1 MMTPASANVGEGE
14 RMPVT
19 PEVQSILDL
28 LAMVEMPIEQQ
39 TPELLRAGYA
49 ALSATESK
57 AEMASVEDRT
67 IPGPAGDLPVRVYV
81 PTDAPG
87 PRPALVYFHGGGW
100 VIGDLDTHDG
110 TCRAVAAASGVTVV
124 SVDYRLAPEH
134 PFPAAF
140 DDCVAATRWVADNAA
155 ELDVDPGRLAVGG
168 DSAGG
173 NLAAAV
179 ALALRDGGPPLRFQ
193 LLVYPVTDGSLSRP
207 SIDENGEGYFLT
219 KDTMAWFWNHY
230 MGDVDCTQEPL
241 ASVLHCADG
250 ALPGLPPALVI
261 TAEFDPL
268 RDEGEAYA
276 ERLRA
281 AGVPC
286 EASRYDGVIHGFF
299 SMGDA
304 IPEGKA
310 AIDEAGEALRRALA

>member
-1 MMTPASANVGEGE
+1 
-14 RMPVT
+14 MPVT
-19 PEVQSILDL
+19 PEVQTILDL

-39 TPELLRAGYA
+39 TPELLREGYA
-49 ALSATESK
+49 ALSAAESK
-57 AEMASVEDRT
+57 AEMASVLDRT
-67 IPGPAGDLPVRVYV
+67 IPGPGGDLPIRIYV
-81 PTDAPG
+81 PTDEPG
-87 PRPALVYFHGGGW
+87 PRPVLVYFHGGGW

-110 TCRAVAAASGVTVV
+110 TCRALAAASGATIV

-155 ELDVDPGRLAVGG
+155 ELGCDAGCLAVGG

-179 ALALRDGGPPLRFQ
+179 ALALQDGGPPLRFQ
-193 LLVYPVTDGSLSRP
+193 LLVYPVTDGTLSRP
-207 SIDENGEGYFLT
+207 SIDENAEGYFLT

-230 MGDVDCTQEPL
+230 VGEGGDRTGEPR
-241 ASVLHCADG
+241 ASVLHCADS

-276 ERLRA
+276 ERMRA
-281 AGVPC
+281 AGVPV
-286 EASRYDGVIHGFF
+286 ETSRYDGVIHGFF

-310 AIDEAGEALRRALA
+310 AMDEAGEALRRALA